1 MLLGTVT
8 QTQMD
13 LITRGEPYE
22 VKISR
27 TVLKGSSRYN
37 TDQQG
42 RLLFNQVIKEFL

>member
-1 MLLGTVT
+1 MLVVKT
-8 QTQMD
+8 QTD
-13 LITRGEPYE
+13 LIPRGEPYE

-27 TVLKGSSRYN
+27 TVLKGSRYN